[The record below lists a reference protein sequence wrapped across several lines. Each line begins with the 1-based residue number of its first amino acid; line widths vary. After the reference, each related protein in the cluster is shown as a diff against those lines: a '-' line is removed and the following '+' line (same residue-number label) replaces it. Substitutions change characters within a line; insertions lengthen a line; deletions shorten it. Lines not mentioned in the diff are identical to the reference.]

1 MALIRQGPADTA
13 MQIVCP
19 NCATEHM
26 LPDGSI
32 GPAGRKVRCSG
43 CREIWLATAPT
54 EAEEAVV
61 APPAPA
67 MPEPEHAAYVMKP
80 GEEPDP
86 FRDKAFADAIDN
98 GSLLPNASESA
109 EGVEQ
114 DAALTTPVAG
124 RKAGWKNRLP
134 GLRLKG
140 SGALLKNV
148 RPKLTVPGLRLP
160 RVPVPRLAVPRFSP
174 ALLAVPAAIAIFMAL
189 VGFREHVVTVMPQ
202 MARLYALAGM
212 PVNLRG
218 LDIAKITSRV
228 MQEGDNKLLLI
239 EGEITNVSH
248 NSKPIPGMRFAIR
261 NAEGVELYVWNV
273 KLDKESVAA
282 GETFAFRRRLAA
294 PPSDGREVLVRFVTK
309 DDIVLS
315 SNAATKP

>member
-1 MALIRQGPADTA
+1 MALIRQGPADTS

-19 NCATEHM
+19 NCATEHAV
-26 LPDGSI
+26 PDGSI

-54 EAEEAVV
+54 EAEEAAV

-67 MPEPEHAAYVMKP
+67 MPEPEPAAYVMKP

-98 GSLLPNASESA
+98 GSLLPHTTESPT
-109 EGVEQ
+109 GSDP

-124 RKAGWKNRLP
+124 AKAGWKHRLP

-140 SGALLKNV
+140 SGALLKGA
-148 RPKLTVPGLRLP
+148 RRRLPVPRLRLP
-160 RVPVPRLAVPRFSP
+160 RVSVPRLSP
-174 ALLAVPAAIAIFMAL
+174 ALIAVPAALAIVMAL
-189 VGFREHVVTVMPQ
+189 IGFRERVVTALPQ
-202 MARLYALAGM
+202 MARLYAMAGM

-218 LDIAKITSRV
+218 LDLASITSRV
-228 MQEGDNKLLLI
+228 VQEGENKLLLI
-239 EGEITNVSH
+239 EGEITNVSATPR
-248 NSKPIPGMRFAIR
+248 PIPGMRFAIR
-261 NAEGVELYVWNV
+261 NADGVELYVWNV
-273 KLDKESVAA
+273 KLDKETVAA

-294 PPSDGREVLVRFVTK
+294 PPSDGREVLVRFVTR

-315 SNAATKP
+315 SNAAAKP